1 MKYILPLFIILPF
14 IEMYFLIKVG
24 SYVGALNTIG
34 LVFLT
39 AIIGFF
45 LIKAQGFKTLLDAR
59 EKLQYGELPTEEFLT
74 AIFLLISGIFL
85 VTPGFFTDSIGFLL
99 LVPVIRK
106 TIITFIPNINF
117 NSLFRASNS
126 PNKREDWIEGDFKK
140 ED

>member
-1 MKYILPLFIILPF
+1 MKYILPFFIILPF
-14 IEMYFLIKVG
+14 IEMYVLIKVG

-74 AIFLLISGIFL
+74 AIFLLISGICL

-117 NSLFRASNS
+117 NSRFRASTS
-126 PNKREDWIEGDFKK
+126 SNKREDWIEGDFKK

>member
-117 NSLFRASNS
+117 NSHFRANNS

>member
-74 AIFLLISGIFL
+74 AIFLLISGICL

-117 NSLFRASNS
+117 NSRFRASTS
-126 PNKREDWIEGDFKK
+126 SNKREDWIEGDFKK

>member
-24 SYVGALNTIG
+24 SYIGALNTIG

-45 LIKAQGFKTLLDAR
+45 LIRAQGFRTLHDAR
-59 EKLQYGELPTEEFLT
+59 TKLQYGELPAEELLT
-74 AIFLLISGIFL
+74 GIFLLISGICL

-99 LVPVIRK
+99 LVPAIRK
-106 TIITFIPNINF
+106 TILTFIPNANF
-117 NSLFRASNS
+117 GSYFTSSKS
-126 PNKREDWIEGDFKK
+126 PNKKEDWIEGEFKK

>member
-39 AIIGFF
+39 AIIGVF

-74 AIFLLISGIFL
+74 AIFLLISGICL

-99 LVPVIRK
+99 LVPVVRK
-106 TIITFIPNINF
+106 NIITFIPNMNF
-117 NSLFRASNS
+117 NSHFRASNS